1 MMELRSTR
9 NPDTSNPVTM
19 SVLEYLSS
27 KGCEAMATRNI
38 LHISKLQEFED
49 FLELKGY
56 MIVATSKNP
65 YEVLRAQK
73 DGDTV
78 IVYKKKDA
86 KEHLSTMDK
95 DYHIVREFIKSQ
107 RKQSNAQRIR
117 NMADEELAR
126 FLSEFRACNVCEQF
140 DKRLDRCGADNRF
153 VCVKEYAEAI
163 IGDWLKQPVEE

>member
-1 MMELRSTR
+1 MELRSTG
-9 NPDTSNPVTM
+9 NPDTSNSVTM

-27 KGCEAMATRNI
+27 KGCETMATRNI
-38 LHISKLQEFED
+38 LHVSKLQEFED
-49 FLELKGY
+49 FLETKGY

-78 IVYKKKDA
+78 IVYQKKDA

-95 DYHIVREFIKSQ
+95 DYHLVREFIKSQ

-117 NMADEELAR
+117 NMTDGELAR
-126 FLSEFRACNVCEQF
+126 FLSEFSACNICEQF
-140 DKRLDRCGADNRF
+140 DKRLDRCGADNHF

-163 IGDWLKQPVEE
+163 IGDWLKQPEEE

>member
-1 MMELRSTR
+1 MELLSAG
-9 NPDTSNPVTM
+9 NPDTSNPVAM

-27 KGCEAMATRNI
+27 KGCEVMATRNI

-49 FLELKGY
+49 FLETKGY

-78 IVYKKKDA
+78 VVYQKKDA

-95 DYHIVREFIKSQ
+95 DYHLVREFIKNQ
-107 RKQSNAQRIR
+107 RKQSNADRIR
-117 NMADEELAR
+117 NMTDEELAK
-126 FLSEFRACNVCEQF
+126 FLSEC
-140 DKRLDRCGADNRF
+140 ADCATCQLVNPKNCRTEETCTKTF
-153 VCVKEYAEAI
+153 VE
-163 IGDWLKQPVEE
+163 WLKHPVED

>member
-1 MMELRSTR
+1 
-9 NPDTSNPVTM
+9 
-19 SVLEYLSS
+19 
-27 KGCEAMATRNI
+27 MATRNI

-49 FLELKGY
+49 FLETRGY

-95 DYHIVREFIKSQ
+95 DYHLVREFIKGQ
-107 RKQSNAQRIR
+107 RKQSNADRIR
-117 NMADEELAR
+117 GMTGEELAK
-126 FLSEFRACNVCEQF
+126 FLTEFRACNVCEQF
-140 DKRLDRCGADNRF
+140 DKRLDRCGADSGF
-153 VCVKEYAEAI
+153 VCVKAYAEAI

>member
-1 MMELRSTR
+1 MELRSTG
-9 NPDTSNPVTM
+9 NPDTSNPVAM

-27 KGCEAMATRNI
+27 KGCETMATRNI

-49 FLELKGY
+49 FLETKGY
-56 MIVATSKNP
+56 MIVATSKNT

-78 IVYKKKDA
+78 IVYQKKDA

-95 DYHIVREFIKSQ
+95 DYHLVREFIKNQ
-107 RKQSNAQRIR
+107 RKLSNAQHIR
-117 NMADEELAR
+117 NMTDEELAK
-126 FLSEFRACNVCEQF
+126 FLSEFSACNVCEQF
-140 DKRLDRCGADNRF
+140 DKRLDRCGADNHF
-153 VCVKEYAEAI
+153 VCVKEYAQAI

>member
-1 MMELRSTR
+1 MELRSTG

-19 SVLEYLSS
+19 SMLEYLSS
-27 KGCEAMATRNI
+27 KGCEVMATRNI

-49 FLELKGY
+49 FLETKGY

-78 IVYKKKDA
+78 IVYQKKY
-86 KEHLSTMDK
+86 LSTMDK
-95 DYHIVREFIKSQ
+95 DYMYNREIIKNQ
-107 RKQSNAQRIR
+107 VKQSNADRIR
-117 NMADEELAR
+117 GMTNEELAK
-126 FLSEFRACNVCEQF
+126 FLSEFSACNICEQF
-140 DKRLDRCGADNRF
+140 DKRLDRCGADNHF

-163 IGDWLKQPVEE
+163 IGDWLKQLVEE

>member
-1 MMELRSTR
+1 
-9 NPDTSNPVTM
+9 
-19 SVLEYLSS
+19 
-27 KGCEAMATRNI
+27 MATRNI

-49 FLELKGY
+49 FLETKGY

-78 IVYKKKDA
+78 IIYKKKDA

-95 DYHIVREFIKSQ
+95 DYHLVREFIKSQ

-117 NMADEELAR
+117 NMPDEELAR
-126 FLSEFRACNVCEQF
+126 FLSEFSACNICEQF
-140 DKRLDRCGADNRF
+140 DKRLDRCGADNHF
-153 VCVKEYAEAI
+153 VCVKKYAEAI
-163 IGDWLKQPVEE
+163 IGDWLKQPAEE

>member
-1 MMELRSTR
+1 
-9 NPDTSNPVTM
+9 
-19 SVLEYLSS
+19 
-27 KGCEAMATRNI
+27 MATRNI

-49 FLELKGY
+49 FLETKGY

-78 IVYKKKDA
+78 IVYQKKDA

-95 DYHIVREFIKSQ
+95 DYHLVREFIKGQ
-107 RKQSNAQRIR
+107 RKQSNADRIR
-117 NMADEELAR
+117 GMTGEELAK
-126 FLSEFRACNVCEQF
+126 FLSEFSACNICEQF
-140 DKRLDRCGADNRF
+140 DKRLDRCGADNHF

-163 IGDWLKQPVEE
+163 IGDWLKQLVEE

>member
-1 MMELRSTR
+1 
-9 NPDTSNPVTM
+9 
-19 SVLEYLSS
+19 
-27 KGCEAMATRNI
+27 MATRNI

-49 FLELKGY
+49 FLETKGY

-78 IVYKKKDA
+78 IVYQKKDA

-95 DYHIVREFIKSQ
+95 DYHLVREFIKGQ

-117 NMADEELAR
+117 NMTDEELAK
-126 FLSEFRACNVCEQF
+126 FLSDFSACNICEQF
-140 DKRLDRCGADNRF
+140 DKRLDRCGADNHF
-153 VCVKEYAEAI
+153 VCVKEYAQAI
-163 IGDWLKQPVEE
+163 IGDWLKQPAEE